1 MKKLQLGGDLRST
14 EAIIKDFFDNSLV
27 NAKLW
32 NELSLGGKN
41 YLIDLCEGKENKD
54 IIFENINISKNEKSN
69 PYVSIISKPKLPNI
83 SNKDYR
89 PGRKKLAHNQT
100 KQMFSEYNVYMA
112 GNNCALN
119 ALDTLRKDA
128 IRILEQNKN
137 ELGKG
142 ELLKFINESRGEGEN
157 FYAALLPYIGR
168 YLLGANVNVFQEGEN
183 QLWSIFHPWSPEYL
197 APDPTLPTLNLLWE
211 GVHFHILVPEEN
223 SEEVNLLRDYAKI
236 KESLAYQAEDLLGG
250 DFTNEDYARAT
261 NMQFLNNGLGGWLID
276 YIKWVKSL
284 QKK

>member
-1 MKKLQLGGDLRST
+1 
-14 EAIIKDFFDNSLV
+14 
-27 NAKLW
+27 
-32 NELSLGGKN
+32 
-41 YLIDLCEGKENKD
+41 
-54 IIFENINISKNEKSN
+54 
-69 PYVSIISKPKLPNI
+69 
-83 SNKDYR
+83 
-89 PGRKKLAHNQT
+89 
-100 KQMFSEYNVYMA
+100 MA

-211 GVHFHILVPEEN
+211 GVHFYILVPEEN